1 MATYWANLAL
11 APVNGFSILNHLPMV
26 YVPTRVEDNVL
37 ERARVILRQEFSSSA
52 PLPEPLLLFSEAH
65 TVAELVFFATEWYRL
80 GASAAKPPI
89 EFCLDTLA
97 DKVYPEVREPFVR
110 PGRCVTCL
118 RADCFRFLARAEC
131 DGRRL
136 ASTGCSAGQLRV
148 RC

>member
-11 APVNGFSILNHLPMV
+11 APVNGFSILNHLPSV
-26 YVPTRVEDNVL
+26 HLPTRVENDVL
-37 ERARVILRQEFSSSA
+37 ERARAVLRQEFSSSA

-65 TVAELVFFATEWYRL
+65 TVAELVFYATDWYRL

-97 DKVYPEVREPFVR
+97 DKVYPEVRELRSFVR
-110 PGRCVTCL
+110 PGRYVTCL
-118 RADCFRFLARAEC
+118 RADSFRFLARAEC

-136 ASTGCSAGQLRV
+136 ASTGCPARQL
-148 RC
+148 